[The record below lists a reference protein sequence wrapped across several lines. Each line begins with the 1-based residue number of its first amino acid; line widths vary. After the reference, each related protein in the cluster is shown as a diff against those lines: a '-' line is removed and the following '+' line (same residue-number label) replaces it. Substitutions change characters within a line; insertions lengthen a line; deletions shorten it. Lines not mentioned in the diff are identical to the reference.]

1 MFKIMG
7 SLLKEVCAGTQSRNN
22 AGTMFAGSV
31 TGLCVHFPYTAYTHL
46 PRDCATQ
53 GGLSAPILVKTVL
66 DRHAQGL
73 IQSRIQA
80 IPQPR
85 LLLSDDWRLFKLTVK
100 NSLISS
106 PP

>member
-1 MFKIMG
+1 MQELKAEIMQEQG
-7 SLLKEVCAGTQSRNN
+7 LLAQSLAY
-22 AGTMFAGSV
+22 
-31 TGLCVHFPYTAYTHL
+31 VHFPYTAYTHL

-53 GGLSAPILVKTVL
+53 SGLSPPILVKTVL
-66 DRHAQGL
+66 DRHAQGP

-85 LLLSDDWRLFKLTVK
+85 LLLSDDWRLFKLTIK
-100 NSLISS
+100 TSLTWS